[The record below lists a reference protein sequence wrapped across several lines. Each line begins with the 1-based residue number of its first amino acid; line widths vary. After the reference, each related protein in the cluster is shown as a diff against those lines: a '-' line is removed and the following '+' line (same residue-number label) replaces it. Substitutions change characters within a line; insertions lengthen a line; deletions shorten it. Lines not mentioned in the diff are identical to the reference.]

1 MERYASIRPTWE
13 HISLFEV
20 ISINEAAQ
28 DKDRPAV
35 TERAMRYIESL
46 DNYKNVLK
54 SAARQKI
61 GKIEGL
67 EIPASLKVKVD
78 SQLFDAII
86 GKFRETFN
94 IERVKTPFLMRV
106 TLMAYWQYINSDTEF
121 VQEIIESEDNISQAS
136 SVRNEDSRETL
147 INVNKII
154 ALGID
159 FLVFKKEYDSC
170 TDNNK
175 ELLYL
180 TCKKYLENFDP
191 QLNKKIRKQVNLQ
204 IRGYLDFFNIDKY
217 YPKPRS
223 NFGQCNI
230 IFVTKVFAGLLIIL
244 SEIEGLDLDKIIGS
258 IESLMVSHSC
268 ISGN

>member
-86 GKFRETFN
+86 DKFRETFN

-121 VQEIIESEDNISQAS
+121 IQEIIEPEDNISLAS
-136 SVRNEDSRETL
+136 SVRNEDNSEA
-147 INVNKII
+147 INHIKQMIEF
-154 ALGID
+154 GID
-159 FLVFKKEYDSC
+159 FLVFKKEFDFC
-170 TDNNK
+170 TDDNK
-175 ELLYL
+175 EQLYL
-180 TCKKYLENFDP
+180 TSKKYLEDFDP
-191 QLNKKIRKQVNLQ
+191 HLNKKIRDQINLK
-204 IRGYLDFFNIDKY
+204 ISHYSDYFNIEKY
-217 YPKPRS
+217 YPKPRA

-230 IFVTKVFAGLLIIL
+230 VVATKVFAGLLITL
-244 SEIEGLDLDKIIGS
+244 SEIDGFGLGEI
-258 IESLMVSHSC
+258 IESLELLMVDHN
-268 ISGN
+268 GKTN

>member
-20 ISINEAAQ
+20 ISINEVAQ

-78 SQLFDAII
+78 SQLFDAVID
-86 GKFRETFN
+86 KFKETFN

-121 VQEIIESEDNISQAS
+121 VQEIIESEYNISQAS
-136 SVRNEDSRETL
+136 SVRNEDSSELFNQVKRM
-147 INVNKII
+147 
-154 ALGID
+154 ID
-159 FLVFKKEYDSC
+159 FGVDFFVFKKEFDSC
-170 TDNNK
+170 TDEHK
-175 ELLYL
+175 EKLYL
-180 TCKKYLENFDP
+180 TSKKYLEDFDP
-191 QLNKKIRKQVNLQ
+191 QLNTKIRVQ
-204 IRGYLDFFNIDKY
+204 INIKVKSYSDFFNVQKY
-217 YPKPRS
+217 YPRPRV

-230 IFVTKVFAGLLIIL
+230 VVVTKVFAGLLITL
-244 SEIEGLDLDKIIGS
+244 SEIEGLGMGEI
-258 IESLMVSHSC
+258 IESLESFMMDNGK
-268 ISGN
+268 INRN